1 MEPRFWMARH
11 YDARSFAQRVSCDS
25 GPRRLRVDGDRSRC
39 CAASSA
45 EGNAGASIHG
55 MGLGGPDDTRRR
67 DLAFHPYDQNVGAL
81 EPNPSSVSIHIGDSP
96 ARRGVRRQARSP
108 PSSNYYDLDLRSCLD
123 RGRIIHSS
131 AWAHHARRD
140 FWKLTSRGGFRGRL
154 ARLRQHQR
162 VSLSDSDKSF
172 SSVDYLAAGA
182 PEMNEEDERPPPT
195 CACNTA

>member
-39 CAASSA
+39 RAASSA

-162 VSLSDSDKSF
+162 VSLSDSDES